1 MVAERG
7 GYLSLQV
14 HWENGLCTGEGGPR
28 LIKTPKRQ
36 MDPCNIII
44 ANVRAANPDLSGAE
58 LRVKLREAHAEYVR
72 WILDTSK

>member
-1 MVAERG
+1 MCV
-7 GYLSLQV
+7 YLPVPITTKPNQKETM
-14 HWENGLCTGEGGPR
+14 HP
-28 LIKTPKRQ
+28 TP
-36 MDPCNIII
+36 DPCKIII

>member
-1 MVAERG
+1 MGAKPAR
-7 GYLSLQV
+7 
-14 HWENGLCTGEGGPR
+14 H
-28 LIKTPKRQ
+28 KT
-36 MDPCNIII
+36 MATVYDPCKIII